1 MNRNEENKSKHSTLK
16 KIAIGAATAAAA
28 GGAVGLRRQVIKH
41 HGGAWNITGQG
52 KYGRVYRTARP
63 GMYRDAVQSVV
74 DKGKGVVADGARYVK
89 NAAQRVERRAT
100 VKAPKRPRGNPNDPM
115 TGTKFWEDAPKKTPK
130 GAPKGGKKRELP
142 PEDGFGQFLFK
153 NQRDA
158 SASLPVVRDLG
169 ELLLVCRELAGD
181 TTARDQLMAIRKRE
195 AVAANAGGYVG
206 STLYGA
212 GAGMAVGGALAGRRG
227 VSRKTA
233 ALGAGAGLAARIAL
247 RKKIGKLNQ
256 QAQADEGAS
265 GDRAHRQA
273 RGWNA
278 MVPFGASVLASGAMA
293 YSSSGMA
300 RGHGK
305 KLRGAVDSVRG
316 RVGKTMNPKWAG
328 VKRGAP
334 FGKGPVVD
342 AATGLPI
349 LELPFRRSAGAVDLL
364 GLLREFDVPDKEFI
378 KAKRKAQAT
387 AEAINSYG
395 SSGMY
400 GAAAGAILGGPSGV
414 KKGAAIGGA
423 AGIAAR
429 LALRKKIAKL
439 NKVAQEDDGA
449 RGDLAH
455 RQSRRWN
462 ALPILGSAAVAGA
475 AAIKKRGG
483 LIRPFGTLLE
493 QLRELDL
500 QVNDR
505 GEYPWQQYGRERRNK
520 RIGAAVGAAGVVGAG
535 AMLHAGVKRA
545 GGYGVLT
552 DRFRKTQSVGAGR
565 AINRGVAPTAA
576 WAGSTAKGVGVVGQN
591 VGRGVK
597 DVAKS
602 FLAKLRSRFPRP
614 GVA

>member
-158 SASLPVVRDLG
+158 SASVPVVRDLG
-169 ELLLVCRELAGD
+169 ELLTVCRELAAPQGD
-181 TTARDQLMAIRKRE
+181 RE
-195 AVAANAGGYVG
+195 
-206 STLYGA
+206 
-212 GAGMAVGGALAGRRG
+212 
-227 VSRKTA
+227 K
-233 ALGAGAGLAARIAL
+233 IQKL
-247 RKKIGKLNQ
+247 RK
-256 QAQADEGAS
+256 
-265 GDRAHRQA
+265 
-273 RGWNA
+273 
-278 MVPFGASVLASGAMA
+278 
-293 YSSSGMA
+293 
-300 RGHGK
+300 
-305 KLRGAVDSVRG
+305 
-316 RVGKTMNPKWAG
+316 
-328 VKRGAP
+328 
-334 FGKGPVVD
+334 
-342 AATGLPI
+342 
-349 LELPFRRSAGAVDLL
+349 
-364 GLLREFDVPDKEFI
+364 
-378 KAKRKAQAT
+378 
-387 AEAINSYG
+387 AEAT
-395 SSGMY
+395 
-400 GAAAGAILGGPSGV
+400 GAAAGSYTGGAMYGGLAGALLGGNKRSV
-414 KKGAAIGGA
+414 VAGAG

-429 LALRKKIAKL
+429 LALRKKINRL
-439 NKVAQEDDGA
+439 NQQAQNDAGA
-449 RGDLAH
+449 GGDMAH
-455 RQSRRWN
+455 RKAQGWN
-462 ALPILGSAAVAGA
+462 GVVPLGGLAAVGGSTAGQHYAPQIQEGVRKVKKMFKGKPRLALPAP
-475 AAIKKRGG
+475 RG
-483 LIRPFGTLLE
+483 FGTLLE
-493 QLRELDL
+493 QLREFDL